1 MSRSV
6 WRTAPVLGA
15 MLATLL
21 VPVAARAQE
30 ATVTP
35 PMDIAVA
42 RIPPVAA
49 TPALRASIAAS
60 PTAATPALVPV
71 AAVTAPAAT
80 LAQASAPPPPPPAP
94 PAEGAR
100 ADQDTRTPP
109 PPPPAAPPPG
119 APRAIARPGQPRP
132 AAAPE
137 LPGDQRAR
145 YVSKGV
151 NIRIDAAITDSRGEQ
166 VLGKKVVTVTV
177 VDGRSGQV
185 RSTQQV
191 PFHMKG
197 TNGFS
202 YQNAP
207 LNMDAEALLREDGRV
222 IVSLTLDYRGGAPD
236 VGNEADAA
244 PPSGDRVS
252 GTLDQGILQSVTVVL
267 ESGKPLIV
275 AQSADAVGDRR
286 VALELKATVLK

>member
-35 PMDIAVA
+35 PMDIAAA

-80 LAQASAPPPPPPAP
+80 LAQASAPPPPPPA
-94 PAEGAR
+94 
-100 ADQDTRTPP
+100 
-109 PPPPAAPPPG
+109 APPPG

-132 AAAPE
+132 AAAHE

-151 NIRIDAAITDSRGEQ
+151 NIRIDAAIT
-166 VLGKKVVTVTV
+166 
-177 VDGRSGQV
+177 
-185 RSTQQV
+185 
-191 PFHMKG
+191 
-197 TNGFS
+197 
-202 YQNAP
+202 
-207 LNMDAEALLREDGRV
+207 
-222 IVSLTLDYRGGAPD
+222 
-236 VGNEADAA
+236 
-244 PPSGDRVS
+244 
-252 GTLDQGILQSVTVVL
+252 
-267 ESGKPLIV
+267 ES
-275 AQSADAVGDRR
+275 
-286 VALELKATVLK
+286 